1 MTAARLLDPV
11 PHVDP
16 ALHQGAEIAEHA
28 IDAIR
33 SGTSDPD
40 AVLRLLLRVLADG
53 GHLVPPSGLLR
64 GVCARLQREISGGGR
79 DAAE

>member
-1 MTAARLLDPV
+1 MSAARLVEPV

-16 ALHQGAEIAEHA
+16 ALHQGAEIAERA

-53 GHLVPPSGLLR
+53 GHLVPTSKLR
-64 GVCARLQREISGGGR
+64 GLCARLQRVLGEGR
-79 DAAE
+79 S